1 MSITTT
7 NVMLQLI
14 SIYIYIYMRVCVCV
28 CVCVCMYIDHS
39 TAYTIRGIIYVLS
52 ILNIVKLVNLKYG
65 IKKHNKILIVGYYDL
80 IEVLN

>member
-14 SIYIYIYMRVCVCV
+14 SIYIYVCVCV

-39 TAYTIRGIIYVLS
+39 SAYTIRGIIYVLS
-52 ILNIVKLVNLKYG
+52 ILKSVKLVNLKYG

-80 IEVLN
+80 IEFLN

>member
-1 MSITTT
+1 
-7 NVMLQLI
+7 MLCFNLYL
-14 SIYIYIYMRVCVCV
+14 SIYIYARVCVCV
-28 CVCVCMYIDHS
+28 DHS

-52 ILNIVKLVNLKYG
+52 ILKSVKLVNLKYG

>member
-1 MSITTT
+1 
-7 NVMLQLI
+7 
-14 SIYIYIYMRVCVCV
+14 
-28 CVCVCMYIDHS
+28 MYIDHS

-52 ILNIVKLVNLKYG
+52 ILKSVKLVNLKYG

>member
-14 SIYIYIYMRVCVCV
+14 SIYIYIYMCV

-52 ILNIVKLVNLKYG
+52 ILKSVKLVNLKYG

>member
-14 SIYIYIYMRVCVCV
+14 SIYIYMCVCV

-39 TAYTIRGIIYVLS
+39 IAYTIRGIIYVLS
-52 ILNIVKLVNLKYG
+52 ILKSVKLVNLKYG

>member
-14 SIYIYIYMRVCVCV
+14 SIYIYIYVRVCVCV
-28 CVCVCMYIDHS
+28 CVCIDHS

-52 ILNIVKLVNLKYG
+52 ILKSVKLVNLKYG

>member
-1 MSITTT
+1 M
-7 NVMLQLI
+7 
-14 SIYIYIYMRVCVCV
+14 CV

-52 ILNIVKLVNLKYG
+52 ILKSVKLVNLKYG

-80 IEVLN
+80 IEFLNKLVANFCIACDNFLGLSH

>member
-1 MSITTT
+1 M
-7 NVMLQLI
+7 
-14 SIYIYIYMRVCVCV
+14 Y
-28 CVCVCMYIDHS
+28 VCMYIDHS

-52 ILNIVKLVNLKYG
+52 ILKSVKLVNLKYG